1 MHSTSPIHL
10 INKYLLYLVNL
21 CFIFVLIPPGLRKLE
36 LSQVVKKKQ
45 TVGNFTL
52 SFFYFRP
59 KENILFLEHTIF
71 TLQFS
76 RFSRRNFFRYFIA
89 KMQFSNKY
97 IGTVYVLQLGILSS
111 YCSLFNTVGMSTIG
125 FTLEIYSLVSE
136 ISCFANLTI
145 NM

>member
-10 INKYLLYLVNL
+10 INKYLLNLVNP

-36 LSQVVKKKQ
+36 LSQVHVVKKKQ

-52 SFFYFRP
+52 SFFYIRP

-71 TLQFS
+71 TLQY
-76 RFSRRNFFRYFIA
+76 SRRNFFRYFIA

-97 IGTVYVLQLGILSS
+97 TGTVY
-111 YCSLFNTVGMSTIG
+111 CSWA
-125 FTLEIYSLVSE
+125 Y
-136 ISCFANLTI
+136 
-145 NM
+145 

>member
-52 SFFYFRP
+52 SFFYMSP

-71 TLQFS
+71 TLQYIQQKE
-76 RFSRRNFFRYFIA
+76 FFRYFIA

-97 IGTVYVLQLGILSS
+97 TGTVY
-111 YCSLFNTVGMSTIG
+111 CTVGHTKQLL
-125 FTLEIYSLVSE
+125 FTL
-136 ISCFANLTI
+136 
-145 NM
+145 

>member
-1 MHSTSPIHL
+1 MLRSSPIHL
-10 INKYLLYLVNL
+10 INKYLLNLVNL

-52 SFFYFRP
+52 SFFYMSP

-71 TLQFS
+71 TLQYIQQKE
-76 RFSRRNFFRYFIA
+76 FFRYFIA

-97 IGTVYVLQLGILSS
+97 TGTVY
-111 YCSLFNTVGMSTIG
+111 CTVGHTKQLL
-125 FTLEIYSLVSE
+125 FTL
-136 ISCFANLTI
+136 
-145 NM
+145 